1 MQKPSTIA
9 EANQALHQRFQEI
22 RRRSLELAQP
32 LSAEDQSLQSMP
44 EASPTKWHLAHTTWF
59 FEHLVLAPNLPGYRP
74 FPGFDEMFNSY
85 YESLGPRHP
94 RPQRGMLSRPSLAEV
109 LEYRRAVD
117 EAMSAMIRATQAK
130 ADAALQGTI
139 ELGLQHE
146 QQHQE
151 LLLTDILHAL
161 SLNPLRPA
169 VYGGEGPRVADVP
182 PGWEEHGGGIVQIGH
197 AGGGFLSITRDRLTA
212 YSSSPMR

>member
-1 MQKPSTIA
+1 MQRPSTIT
-9 EANQALHQRFQEI
+9 EANQALHRRFQEI
-22 RRRSLELAQP
+22 RRRSLELAEP

-59 FEHLVLAPNLPGYRP
+59 FEHLVLASNLPGYQPLPRY
-74 FPGFDEMFNSY
+74 GELFNSY

-169 VYGGEGPRVADVP
+169 VYGGEGP
-182 PGWEEHGGGIVQIGH
+182 
-197 AGGGFLSITRDRLTA
+197 
-212 YSSSPMR
+212 